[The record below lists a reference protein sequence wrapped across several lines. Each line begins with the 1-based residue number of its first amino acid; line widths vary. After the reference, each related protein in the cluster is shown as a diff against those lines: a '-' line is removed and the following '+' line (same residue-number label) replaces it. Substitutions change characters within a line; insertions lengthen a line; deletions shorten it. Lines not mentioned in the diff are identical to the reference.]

1 MAGELQVYMSPEANS
16 LSNPTVFLGEHNI
29 CVITRIVIEKF
40 TEPALSTDYAGTRGC
55 EAVVVSTPPGFPPTG
70 GGLGLTEPAEER
82 QSPALLRNLGQPW
95 QLNAVSTNPDVLV
108 KCRASCF

>member
-1 MAGELQVYMSPEANS
+1 MQLYISPEANS

-29 CVITRIVIEKF
+29 CVITRIEIEKF
-40 TEPALSTDYAGTRGC
+40 AEPALSTDYAGTRGC
-55 EAVVVSTPPGFPPTG
+55 EAMVVSSPPGFSPTG
-70 GGLGLTEPAEER
+70 DGIGLTEPAAG
-82 QSPALLRNLGQPW
+82 QQPPGLLGDLGQPW